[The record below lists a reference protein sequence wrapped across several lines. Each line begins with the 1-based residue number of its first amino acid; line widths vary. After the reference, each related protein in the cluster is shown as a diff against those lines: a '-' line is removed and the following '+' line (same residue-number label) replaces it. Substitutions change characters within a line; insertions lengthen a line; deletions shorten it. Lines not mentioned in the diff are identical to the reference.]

1 MYLVAI
7 TLDSIARESW
17 IGLRVLDRSPKDK
30 DQLCKEP
37 LSEVEMTGQVLL
49 ATLTAVNHTWQAEPA
64 LELRFGP

>member
-17 IGLRVLDRSPKDK
+17 IGLRVLDRSTKDK
-30 DQLCKEP
+30 DQLCKKP

>member
-17 IGLRVLDRSPKDK
+17 IGLRVLDRSTKDK

-37 LSEVEMTGQVLL
+37 LSEVEMRGQVLL